1 MSATTTKGGAAPDA
15 EPPRSEPPG
24 RSPAPSPAAS
34 GGTKSAKLRDAAVLA
49 LSGVVLVVAA
59 GANLSKSPAPQA
71 PALAN
76 PNTKEA
82 PLLPP
87 PLPSGA
93 AEGATA
99 WPYEDATLGC
109 HFAERGFGDYEAW
122 RKLPLGRA
130 LVPRALG
137 VSADAGFDLLIHFH
151 GAEAIRKQLAVE
163 PPNLVVVG
171 VDVGLMSGAYT
182 KAFADRAVWPA
193 LVASIEREVAKAIDR
208 PSAHV
213 RHLALSSWS
222 AGYGAVAQILL
233 QKPAKI
239 DALILLDSLHASY
252 GAGTSRFAPGQLAPF
267 VEAARDASRGGPL
280 FYMTHTEIPTEGYAS
295 TSETAAFLLG
305 ELKVDAT
312 LVTPDPE
319 SPIPLRRLL
328 ERGRLFVRGYAG
340 ATKEDHCAQLRLLP
354 PILIEQVLPAF
365 AADPRP

>member
-1 MSATTTKGGAAPDA
+1 
-15 EPPRSEPPG
+15 
-24 RSPAPSPAAS
+24 
-34 GGTKSAKLRDAAVLA
+34 VLA

-59 GANLSKSPAPQA
+59 GANLSTSRAPQA
-71 PALAN
+71 PAVVG
-76 PNTKEA
+76 TEKA
-82 PLLPP
+82 PILPP

-93 AEGATA
+93 AEGAPA
-99 WPYEDATLGC
+99 WLYEDAALGC
-109 HFAERGFGDYEAW
+109 HFADRGFGDYEAW

-137 VSADAGFDLLIHFH
+137 VSADGGFDLLIHFH
-151 GAEAIRKQLAVE
+151 GADAIRKQLAVE
-163 PPNLVVVG
+163 PPNLVVAG

-182 KAFADRAVWPA
+182 KALADRAVWPA

-252 GAGTSRFAPGQLAPF
+252 GGGTSRLAPGQLAPF

-280 FYMTHTEIPTEGYAS
+280 FYMTHTQIQTDGYAS

-305 ELKVDAT
+305 ELKVNPID
-312 LVTPDPE
+312 VTPDSE

-328 ERGRLFVRGYAG
+328 EQGRLFVRGYAG

-365 AADPRP
+365 AADPDSRRSTQ